1 MDDIMKMVKYLEDS
15 GWLLKGVDQTIENK
29 AKKQKKT
36 GSLIMLLSTLA
47 ASLLKNRLRVKDVL
61 WGGAET
67 TKAGQDF

>member
-1 MDDIMKMVKYLEDS
+1 MDDIMKMVKCLEDS

-36 GSLIMLLSTLA
+36 GSLIMLLGTLA